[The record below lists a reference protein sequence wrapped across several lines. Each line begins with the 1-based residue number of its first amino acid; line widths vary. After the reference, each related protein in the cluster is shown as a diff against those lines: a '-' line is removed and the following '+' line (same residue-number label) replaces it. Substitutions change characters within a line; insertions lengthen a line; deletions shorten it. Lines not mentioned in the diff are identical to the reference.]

1 MCQTCHKRTL
11 LRQVN
16 FWEVRNV
23 VFVHGWDHASASITT
38 KGVHSCDKHNLRH
51 HAQVQYFHN
60 SDGYCVIG
68 DRSTTKV
75 VLVLELI
82 SHGFQ
87 LVK

>member
-1 MCQTCHKRTL
+1 M
-11 LRQVN
+11 N

-60 SDGYCVIG
+60 SDGYYVIG